1 LIVAGGEDEREYGKV
16 ETRTEGVGNKV

>member
-16 ETRTEGVGNKV
+16 ETRTEGVGNEV